1 MFLLYDI
8 KKHQL
13 QKKVNC
19 EPLFNNPDIDNP
31 SDFEEPPHRIPKW
44 LLPEY
49 NYGGKVPISNYYRK
63 DSTGIKGNIYLYWA
77 KEKLD
82 VVEQAIK
89 NNTFIGPYGQQIVLD
104 IGKIKYFKF

>member
-63 DSTGIKGNIYLYWA
+63 DSTGIEENTYVYWA

-82 VVEQAIK
+82 VMEQAIK

-104 IGKIKYFKF
+104 IGKLKYF